1 MSELIAAKAKGDL
14 LERYES
20 EKPPEDAEV
29 TESEYVRDLLD
40 RGLASREQS
49 LYERVGLPARLGAQ
63 LEDERRTGETE
74 ADAVR
79 EVLEDG
85 VEARR
90 ADALDAIGA
99 DDELREAVEARREE
113 GEAIDDA
120 VRRLLRETDDTNSGT
135 RSAGGVVVPS
145 VAASLLAA
153 GVALLFAGETA
164 AGGWLTAGGGFTAVN
179 YLLARAFGWGAWLR
193 EVVGD
198 VRDGFRDVGGVRGF
212 AALVVE
218 GWRRDRPVEDPST
231 PVERAAN
238 ADVYVPVLFV
248 VLLGLGGVAWGVVE
262 AGLLPVLGPPG
273 ALLLVVLLLAVAY
286 AIPAAM
292 LVSAAAML
300 AVAAASASHDAADD
314 ATTD

>member
-1 MSELIAAKAKGDL
+1 M
-14 LERYES
+14 
-20 EKPPEDAEV
+20 PEDNPQEMVSAKV
-29 TESEYVRDLLD
+29 PTQDK
-40 RGLASREQS
+40 LA
-49 LYERVGLPARLGAQ
+49 
-63 LEDERRTGETE
+63 LE
-74 ADAVR
+74 
-79 EVLEDG
+79 
-85 VEARR
+85 RR
-90 ADALDAIGA
+90 AD
-99 DDELREAVEARREE
+99 EE
-113 GEAIDDA
+113 GVSRSEIIRRTLKDGLDNDDGGGGATAA
-120 VRRLLRETDDTNSGT
+120 VL
-135 RSAGGVVVPS
+135 PS

-164 AGGWLTAGGGFTAVN
+164 AGGWLTAGGGFAAVN
-179 YLLARAFGWGAWLR
+179 YILARAFGWGAWLR

-238 ADVYVPVLFV
+238 ADVYVPVLSV
-248 VLLGLGGVAWGVVE
+248 VLLALGGVAWGVVE

-273 ALLLVVLLLAVAY
+273 ALLLVGLLLAVAY

-300 AVAAASASHDAADD
+300 AVAGSSASPDAADD